1 MKKKVLAVLMS
12 VVMLGTLTACGGQK
26 SEETGQ
32 QKAAE
37 AEEDSKEK
45 KTEAEKT
52 EAEKTEAEKTEAEE
66 SKAEGTEAEKDT
78 KNETDGVSETETANT
93 DKETEAAK
101 SDEKAENPDGKDS
114 GDSAQIKTGGILKIG
129 TPAEVVNLG
138 YPGKPGSSNELIV
151 MQPAVESLCIY
162 SYEGELGSLLC

>member
-101 SDEKAENPDGKDS
+101 SR
-114 GDSAQIKTGGILKIG
+114 
-129 TPAEVVNLG
+129 
-138 YPGKPGSSNELIV
+138 
-151 MQPAVESLCIY
+151 
-162 SYEGELGSLLC
+162 